1 MENIDEKLKEILNRV
16 RMKHFLSLRTLIY
29 QGVAISTNHVGQ
41 ASRLSIPSLRG
52 VKRRG
57 NLYYPNQQ
65 PKTFLPKKKDFI
77 NLLSNIK
84 I

>member
-29 QGVAISTNHVGQ
+29 QGVAISITLTNNRKPFFQ
-41 ASRLSIPSLRG
+41 
-52 VKRRG
+52 
-57 NLYYPNQQ
+57 
-65 PKTFLPKKKDFI
+65 KKKDFQ